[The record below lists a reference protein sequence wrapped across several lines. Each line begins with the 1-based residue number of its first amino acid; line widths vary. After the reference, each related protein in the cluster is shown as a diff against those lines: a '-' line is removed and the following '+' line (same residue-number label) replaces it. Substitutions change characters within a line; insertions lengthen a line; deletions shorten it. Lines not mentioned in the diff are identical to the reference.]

1 MTLSEADIERYAR
14 QIVIPQVGIEGQ
26 ERLLA
31 ARVLVVGN
39 GTAAQAA
46 RQYLEASGVTT
57 LAGTATPD
65 GCNCAIVAGA
75 EAWAGS
81 ERSGGLPRIWCYL
94 DAGRLV
100 AGYAAASQ
108 ALPGLP
114 ASAADS
120 PKGPA
125 AEARLYA
132 AGCEAA
138 ARTLAVLLDWEGA
151 QTNQEVG
158 LG

>member
-1 MTLSEADIERYAR
+1 M
-14 QIVIPQVGIEGQ
+14 
-26 ERLLA
+26 
-31 ARVLVVGN
+31 
-39 GTAAQAA
+39 
-46 RQYLEASGVTT
+46 
-57 LAGTATPD
+57 
-65 GCNCAIVAGA
+65 AGA

-125 AEARLYA
+125 AEARRYA

-138 ARTLAVLLDWEGA
+138 ARPRAVVLGGEGA
-151 QTNQEVG
+151 QPNQEVG